1 MWKIFAQ
8 VLFKFGFEKA
18 GNNVLWK
25 SIKQSNSHML
35 PFASDIPKS
44 KSCIFYL
51 EIFGHVMHFPASGW
65 RNEKVVKDLQRI
77 TIPQISPPPPPKKKQ
92 PTKPNKNTKITP
104 KYKVCISSIC
114 LKSITTFC
122 WGALEILIE
131 IKLESSEI
139 VPKMYW
145 NYFIIPCNP
154 LRILH

>member
-51 EIFGHVMHFPASGW
+51 EISLDMSCIFQPVGEEM
-65 RNEKVVKDLQRI
+65 
-77 TIPQISPPPPPKKKQ
+77 KK
-92 PTKPNKNTKITP
+92 
-104 KYKVCISSIC
+104 
-114 LKSITTFC
+114 L
-122 WGALEILIE
+122 
-131 IKLESSEI
+131 
-139 VPKMYW
+139 
-145 NYFIIPCNP
+145 
-154 LRILH
+154 